1 MNRHL
6 APEIETILLT
16 TDEKYGF
23 VSSSMIKEVA
33 GFGGDLCGLVP
44 EKTAL
49 ALENKLKEV

>member
-44 EKTAL
+44 EKL
-49 ALENKLKEV
+49 RWH